1 MYYTSIPVDHKDI
14 LLLYFKSLTTIPYCL
29 GLVDCGVFF
38 SARILNANALSTRF
52 YVGRYLT
59 ILIYY
64 FNTLQYKYTIPANL
78 TFLYIVLINV
88 IFFSSSCCVSPT
100 STKTNREMN
109 FFLKK
114 VLLYNRSV
122 PTIQYYYNYHTFT
135 LV

>member
-1 MYYTSIPVDHKDI
+1 MVLHVLHVLDLSRHVKMVLDPVDHKDI

-64 FNTLQYKYTIPANL
+64 FNTLHTIPANS

-88 IFFSSSCCVSPT
+88 IFF
-100 STKTNREMN
+100 
-109 FFLKK
+109 
-114 VLLYNRSV
+114 LLRVAYRPRVQKRTGKLIFS
-122 PTIQYYYNYHTFT
+122 
-135 LV
+135 